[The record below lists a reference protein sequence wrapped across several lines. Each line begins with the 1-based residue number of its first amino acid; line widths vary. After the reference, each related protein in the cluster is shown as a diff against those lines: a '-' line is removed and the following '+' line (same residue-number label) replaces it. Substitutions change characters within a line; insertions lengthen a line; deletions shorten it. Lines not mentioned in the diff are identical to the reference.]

1 MARICFVCI
10 SLRAGGTE
18 RVVTRL
24 ANAFCRDHE
33 VSIVITHEGPSFY
46 KLDPQV
52 NLYPNR
58 QRQVGQAKWR
68 RGLNMMRHI
77 RSATRQVQPEVIL
90 SFGELISPIAR
101 IATLGSGARFTI
113 FNRESPLRSLRGRAG
128 IVNPLTYPLANCV
141 VTQTEK
147 ARSLLQPRYRLSRFQ
162 VIPNPVEIPQAVP
175 PIDFRRKRIVSVGYL
190 GGEKNQQAL
199 LRAFAQSSCR
209 NSWEVAIIGDGPERD
224 MLKELSRVLG
234 IHNQVEFLGERKDVP
249 ALLKESRI
257 FAFTSLSEGFPNALS
272 EGLAHGCACIAFDCI
287 AGPSELIT
295 HDFNGLLIPAGD
307 QNAYSRALQ
316 ALMREEN
323 MQRRFSKNA
332 RNDIKRFSTDEV
344 FQQYARLVLS
354 DDGKEEQGTRRKVQ
368 GPRSFE

>member
-24 ANAFCRDHE
+24 ANGFCRDHD
-33 VSIVITHEGPSFY
+33 VSIVIAHKGSSFY
-46 KLDPQV
+46 ELDPKV
-52 NLYPNR
+52 NLYTYK
-58 QRQVGQAKWR
+58 QRQDGQAKWR

-77 RSATRQVQPEVIL
+77 RSAIHHVEPDVIL

-101 IATLGSGARFTI
+101 IATLGSGARFMV

-128 IVNPLTYPLANCV
+128 IVNPLTYPLADCV

-147 ARSLLQPRYRLSRFQ
+147 ARSLLRPRYRFSRFQ

-175 PIDFRRKRIVSVGYL
+175 AIESRPKRIISVGYL

-199 LRAFAQSSCR
+199 LRAFSQSSSR
-209 NSWEVAIIGDGPERD
+209 DSWEVAIIGDGPDRD
-224 MLKELSRVLG
+224 MLMELSRDLG
-234 IHNQVEFLGERKDVP
+234 IHNQVEFLGERKDV
-249 ALLKESRI
+249 ATLLKESRI

-272 EGLAHGCACIAFDCI
+272 EGLAHGCACIAYDCV

-295 HDFNGLLIPAGD
+295 HNSNGLLIPAGD
-307 QNAYSRALQ
+307 QNAYSEALK
-316 ALMREEN
+316 ALMRDEN
-323 MQRRFSKNA
+323 MQSRFSTNARQDIRRFS
-332 RNDIKRFSTDEV
+332 RDEI
-344 FQQYARLVLS
+344 FQQYVRLVLS
-354 DDGKEEQGTRRKVQ
+354 DDQHKAKGSRSKVQ
-368 GPRSFE
+368 GPRSF